1 MINKLIFLFLLVFGI
16 SAFTGCTDSGE
27 DSHEHAAADEYY
39 TCPMHP
45 QVRSDKPGA
54 CPVCNMTLIKVTGE
68 SGKAEKGITLTNQQK
83 KLANIHTFKVA
94 SGKVGATA
102 TLTGEVVLDQN
113 ATESITARV
122 PGRIEKLMVWSIGE
136 KVRKGQPLYQIY
148 SEELLAAQQE
158 YLLSLQQEGIN
169 LGGVNKD
176 LSASSRQ
183 RLQLYGMTNGQIN
196 QLAKSGKA
204 NPRITFYSPVS
215 GNITELGFREGSYV
229 TEGSVIFQVSDFGAV
244 WVQAQLYPGETG
256 LQFQKH
262 NVQIV
267 AEAFPKDTLA
277 GQLVLSNP
285 VMETTQQVNLATFK
299 VDNRTGKLKPGMLA
313 YVLVRQQSNASVM
326 VPKSAIVPGDM
337 PMVWVEN
344 KEGAFEPRM
353 VKTGSEDKDWIE
365 ILSGLKGGEL
375 VVAQG
380 AYLLNSEYIL
390 KKGNN
395 PMAGHNH

>member
-1 MINKLIFLFLLVFGI
+1 MIYKLIFLFSLALGV
-16 SAFTGCTDSGE
+16 SAFTGCTESGE
-27 DSHEHAAADEYY
+27 NSTEQATAGEYY

-54 CPVCNMTLIKVTGE
+54 CPVCNMTLIKVTGG
-68 SGKAEKGITLTNQQK
+68 SGKAETGIKLTNQQK

-102 TLTGEVVLDQN
+102 TLTGKVVLDQN
-113 ATESITARV
+113 ATESITAKV
-122 PGRIEKLMVWSIGE
+122 PGRIDKLMVWSIGE
-136 KVRKGQPLYQIY
+136 KVQKGQPLYQIY
-148 SEELLAAQQE
+148 SEELLAGQQE

-169 LGGVNKD
+169 LGGLKGD

-183 RLQLYGMTNGQIN
+183 KLLLWGMTNGQIN
-196 QLAKSGKA
+196 QLAKSGKV
-204 NPRITFYSPVS
+204 NPRVTYFSPVS
-215 GNITELGFREGSYV
+215 GNIIELGFREGSYV
-229 TEGSVIFQVSDFGAV
+229 TEGSVIFQVSDFRAV

-256 LQFQKH
+256 LQFQKE

-267 AEAFPKDTLA
+267 AEAYPKDTLA

-285 VMETTQQVNLATFK
+285 VMETTQQLNLAIFK

-337 PMVWVEN
+337 PMVWIEKN
-344 KEGAFEPRM
+344 DGAFEPRM
-353 VKTGSEDKDWIE
+353 VKTGSTNKDWVE

-375 VVAQG
+375 VVSQG
-380 AYLLNSEYIL
+380 TYLLNSEYIL
-390 KKGNN
+390 KKGDD